1 MKGLGGCQG
10 FCSSASKLH
19 GVNSLPIP
27 AVTQAVPGRA
37 GPGLAAPRH
46 PGKASAVPR
55 QDKGERRDWDSALL
69 LSVLHFSQPLCDLWV
84 SQPCDCQLLSGT
96 SCTVLGWDIFPW
108 RPWCDRDP
116 WCYSPSAFTWPWG
129 QPWKHNWPWEHRGW
143 SRVAVPQAA
152 APPGTAA
159 RGRAALRVPAPSGLW
174 PRLSH
179 HG

>member
-10 FCSSASKLH
+10 FCSSARKLH
-19 GVNSLPIP
+19 GVNSLLIP

-84 SQPCDCQLLSGT
+84 LQPSDCQLLSGT

-108 RPWCDRDP
+108 RPWCGRDP
-116 WCYSPSAFTWPWG
+116 QCYCPSTFTWPWR
-129 QPWKHNWPWEHRGW
+129 QPRKHKWPWEHRG
-143 SRVAVPQAA
+143 
-152 APPGTAA
+152 
-159 RGRAALRVPAPSGLW
+159 
-174 PRLSH
+174 
-179 HG
+179 